1 MDKQLSPIDR
11 IAVFCINAL
20 CLLLPLALFF
30 GLFLLI
36 GPAGLRRNE
45 DTPLLYTVTLP
56 AVRQEHIGGICLPA
70 TVTDAVS
77 KRQIGELVGCEVA
90 PAMTQ
95 SYSNRAGHMRLVE
108 YPGHKTVTLTIRA
121 SGRAGA
127 GGYSL
132 GGYTL
137 YRGAQVSLRLPN
149 FVGTGVCTVLKPLP
163 KEMEEPWNTE
173 KADMSN

>member
-1 MDKQLSPIDR
+1 MDKRISPIDR
-11 IAVFCINAL
+11 ILVFCINVL
-20 CLLLPLALFF
+20 CLLLPLAL
-30 GLFLLI
+30 LVCLLLLT
-36 GPAGLRRNE
+36 GPKGLRQNN

-70 TVTDAVS
+70 PVTDAVS
-77 KRQIGELVGCEVA
+77 KRPIGELVGCEIT

-95 SYSNRAGHMRLVE
+95 SYSSRAGRMRLVE
-108 YPGHKTVTLTIRA
+108 YPGYKTVTLTIRA

-132 GGYTL
+132 AGYTL

-149 FVGTGVCTVLKPLP
+149 FVGTGVCTALQAVPEE
-163 KEMEEPWNTE
+163 KEIPWNTK
-173 KADMSN
+173 KADISS